1 MSPLESPLHTAMPA
15 DDPDGFDAVFAAV
28 AAAEQGAG
36 AQLAGVSAA
45 AGRLPAQQSGLQL
58 GIGQSDP
65 PTSPL
70 GSPLRHGLTSP
81 AALYRL
87 QQQQLHREA
96 STAGS
101 EAAAITHSGRQ
112 QHQQLQKHYSGV
124 DAAAGFE
131 LSEHELT
138 LKPQQLAMVHA
149 AADLAGFG
157 PYDGSM
163 SPTKLAKIQEYAR
176 AYNLSSVDL
185 GAGLSPAALRAKA
198 AAGAAGVGGG
208 AAAGGT
214 PEKGGEGFD
223 SFNLNNQALQA
234 DLEQQQH
241 DLQQRDQCEVQQQEQ
256 HDGVQQSRL
265 HQQQHQQHAAVLPAL
280 SAEPSRESM
289 AGRASV
295 RASIEAL
302 LAAKLRAS
310 NSSSRPGSAGSCEEA
325 VAQLL
330 SRKQQQPHS
339 HLGAEASW
347 GEAQQLNVEAE
358 HHHHHQQQQ
367 QLRREASGSSSGS
380 HSRHHS
386 SSTGGHTQQQQ
397 AAAATAS
404 SLAASVSS
412 SAPSACT
419 AALMQVLAG
428 ARNSHSLSSS
438 SLLASVHQMLEM
450 PALLAASAETLDIQP
465 SETGQASWQQQQGLG
480 SAEGSRLSQDSQQ
493 DAVMQSH
500 GALLGPGPGFNSFC
514 DPAAAA
520 AAGSE
525 SGDDGGAFAS
535 CGAAAGEVERR
546 SVQHGAA
553 TAAATGV
560 RPPAAAADFRRS
572 FHLLAGLAQELW
584 PNDARSIDST
594 AGSNVVGAM
603 SHGAAAV
610 SWARGGSGAAGLR
623 CSTGSLG
630 PEVELAHQ
638 LAASM
643 EHLAA
648 SLDITGPQVG

>member
-1 MSPLESPLHTAMPA
+1 V
-15 DDPDGFDAVFAAV
+15 DA
-28 AAAEQGAG
+28 
-36 AQLAGVSAA
+36 
-45 AGRLPAQQSGLQL
+45 
-58 GIGQSDP
+58 
-65 PTSPL
+65 
-70 GSPLRHGLTSP
+70 
-81 AALYRL
+81 
-87 QQQQLHREA
+87 
-96 STAGS
+96 
-101 EAAAITHSGRQ
+101 
-112 QHQQLQKHYSGV
+112 
-124 DAAAGFE
+124 AAAGFE

-138 LKPQQLAMVHA
+138 LKPQQLAMVQA

-157 PYDGSM
+157 YDGSL

-176 AYNLSSVDL
+176 TYNLSSVDL

-208 AAAGGT
+208 AAGGT
-214 PEKGGEGFD
+214 PEKGSEGVD

-234 DLEQQQH
+234 ELEQQQQQQQHH
-241 DLQQRDQCEVQQQEQ
+241 DLQQRDQCEAQQQEQ
-256 HDGVQQSRL
+256 EQHDTVQQSTL
-265 HQQQHQQHAAVLPAL
+265 QQHQRQQQHAAVQPDL
-280 SAEPSRESM
+280 SAEPSRESL

-295 RASIEAL
+295 RASMEAL

-330 SRKQQQPHS
+330 TRKQQQPRS
-339 HLGAEASW
+339 HLGAESSW
-347 GEAQQLNVEAE
+347 AEAQQLDVEAE
-358 HHHHHQQQQ
+358 HQQQQQQ
-367 QLRREASGSSSGS
+367 QLRRETSGSSSGS
-380 HSRHHS
+380 HSRRHS
-386 SSTGGHTQQQQ
+386 SSTGSHTQAQQ
-397 AAAATAS
+397 AAAAAAAAG
-404 SLAASVSS
+404 SLAASVCS
-412 SAPSACT
+412 SAPSAGT
-419 AALMQVLAG
+419 AALLQVLAG
-428 ARNSHSLSSS
+428 ARNSLTNSSS

-465 SETGQASWQQQQGLG
+465 SETGQAGWQQQQGLG
-480 SAEGSRLSQDSQQ
+480 EAEGSRLSQDSQQ

-500 GALLGPGPGFNSFC
+500 GALLGPGPGFDSFC

-520 AAGSE
+520 AAARSE
-525 SGDDGGAFAS
+525 SGDDGS
-535 CGAAAGEVERR
+535 AAAGEVERR
-546 SVQHGAA
+546 SVQPGAAAAA
-553 TAAATGV
+553 TATTGM

-638 LAASM
+638 LAASV

-648 SLDITGPQVG
+648 SLDITGPQVGCSVVLVSLLTCGGEFGLAVTATFEAAGFALG